1 MNHTISTST
10 LRSKSPFQDLQ
21 QDASQS
27 KQQIAWHKQQ
37 ENFMELVNNNDLTFD
52 EKVAL
57 LFSKTASK
65 NHLDKLKGIIRNM
78 TKEDMYD
85 AYVRHM
91 DYVGDLPGLARVFTY
106 RLNLVLSN

>member
-1 MNHTISTST
+1 
-10 LRSKSPFQDLQ
+10 
-21 QDASQS
+21 
-27 KQQIAWHKQQ
+27 
-37 ENFMELVNNNDLTFD
+37 MELVNNNDLTFE
-52 EKVAL
+52 EKVAT

-65 NHLDKLKGIIRNM
+65 NHLDKLRDIVRNM

-106 RLNLVLSN
+106 RLSLVLSN